1 MKMPYEVDLDQF
13 NFDSNDIPDSADRI
27 LYHIQHEKLKL
38 RKTSKSKNSKDKS
51 REKSKEKK
59 FLSKK

>member
-1 MKMPYEVDLDQF
+1 MPYEVDLDQF

-38 RKTSKSKNSKDKS
+38 RKTSKSKNSS

-59 FLSKK
+59 LLSKK